1 MPKDIRHNIIL
12 SKHEFDL
19 IQMCIRHD
27 IENLYRNTELK
38 TLQSRTELEGLLKL
52 SNILEERWFKK

>member
-1 MPKDIRHNIIL
+1 MPKDIRHHILL

-27 IENLYRNTELK
+27 IESLYRNTELK
-38 TLQSRTELEGLLKL
+38 TIQSRTEMEGLIKL
-52 SNILEERWFKK
+52 SCILEERWFKK